1 MARSGVSMATD
12 DGMALIRMK
21 RKYRDI
27 EEGDDVLP
35 PEEGDCSIYLVV
47 MK

>member
-1 MARSGVSMATD
+1 MSGVSMATG
-12 DGMALIRMK
+12 DGMVPNRMK
-21 RKYRDI
+21 RKYTDV
-27 EEGDDVLP
+27 EQGDDVLP